1 MNKVLLTPTLPVSSQ
16 YPVTLKL
23 TPPPQPKD
31 GNLKIAYF
39 RGRKFHGKTLP
50 LPEGYKG
57 VVASKVS
64 PKQQQTT
71 NHKPRLAHEMSF
83 VMENDEPEVIDL
95 DSEAGSGGQEPEV
108 QVGGGMEIQAEFE
121 EVVVWGHEHLADAGG
136 DAYVRG
142 VEEWVG
148 FAERVHS
155 F

>member
-1 MNKVLLTPTLPVSSQ
+1 MTPQTNILN
-16 YPVTLKL
+16 
-23 TPPPQPKD
+23 PKD

-39 RGRKFHGKTLP
+39 RGRKLHGKTLP

-57 VVASKVS
+57 VIASKVLHPS
-64 PKQQQTT
+64 QQNQ
-71 NHKPRLAHEMSF
+71 NQNQKPRLAHEMSF
-83 VMENDEPEVIDL
+83 VMEEDNEPEVIDL
-95 DSEAGSGGQEPEV
+95 EAEAGSGGQEPEL
-108 QVGGGMEIQAEFE
+108 QVDGAMEVQAEFE

-155 F
+155 Y